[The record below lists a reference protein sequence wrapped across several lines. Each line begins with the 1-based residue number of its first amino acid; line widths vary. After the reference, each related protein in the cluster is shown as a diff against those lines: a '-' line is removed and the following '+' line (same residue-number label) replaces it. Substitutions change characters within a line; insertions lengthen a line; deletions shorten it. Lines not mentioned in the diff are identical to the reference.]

1 MQSRACCAPPNAST
15 PPPTGLAGWG
25 AGADSMELCARL
37 QGHTASPQCR
47 TLGDR
52 LRHTLA
58 AQVGDPRGASAALA
72 VALQCVHAGGRR
84 EVCSPA
90 PASSRRAAHLQGAI
104 DAYRVQ
110 HRLAPARRHS
120 LGLRVAPAVASALAA
135 HYYRAGSLS
144 PPHATPCKGS
154 WTLLPGAPTQL
165 SPPPSLSTDP
175 QQRLHPPGN
184 GCALQFPLSSATGG
198 PSGSPRGR
206 HAGGQ
211 AATERHSGD
220 GPRALRNLTPRH
232 DAPVVWGLSR
242 IRRMPRRREEAGR
255 KLRFLSYSSCKLG
268 HRDLPLGPAWTK
280 V

>member
-25 AGADSMELCARL
+25 AGADSMELCAQRL

-120 LGLRVAPAVASALAA
+120 LGSRVAPAVASALAA

-144 PPHATPCKGS
+144 SPHATPCKARGPIHQELQHS
-154 WTLLPGAPTQL
+154 CPRLPLCLPT
-165 SPPPSLSTDP
+165 
-175 QQRLHPPGN
+175 H
-184 GCALQFPLSSATGG
+184 SSASTHRATAV
-198 PSGSPRGR
+198 PCSSRSLPQPADHQAH
-206 HAGGQ
+206 HAGATP
-211 AATERHSGD
+211 AARQQQSATAVTARERCE
-220 GPRALRNLTPRH
+220 T
-232 DAPVVWGLSR
+232 
-242 IRRMPRRREEAGR
+242 
-255 KLRFLSYSSCKLG
+255 
-268 HRDLPLGPAWTK
+268 
-280 V
+280 